1 MNLPHCKYGCIPVY
15 DNLKWHEFKTTRE
28 QREARLSQHSK
39 CLFLTGLSGSGK
51 STIGDALEN
60 ILSAKNYKC
69 YVLDGDNIRIGINKD
84 LGFSESDRTENL
96 RRIGEIAKLFV
107 DAGVIVICTFI
118 APSKSDRQ
126 MIRDIVGAE
135 DFLEVYINASIETCA
150 KRDPKGLYK
159 KAYRGE
165 IKNFTGVDAPY
176 EKPESPFTIVDT
188 ENQTIE
194 KCVATLTDALLSEIN
209 LRG

>member
-1 MNLPHCKYGCIPVY
+1 MKK
-15 DNLKWHEFKTTRE
+15 NLKKNLTYHNFNIVRKDRE
-28 QREARLSQHSK
+28 ESLKQKAK
-39 CLFLTGLSGSGK
+39 VIFFTGLSSSGK
-51 STIGDALEN
+51 STLANALESF
-60 ILSAKNYKC
+60 LFEKKYSV

-107 DAGVIVICTFI
+107 DAGIIVICTFI

-176 EKPESPFTIVDT
+176 EKPESPFAVIDT
-188 ENQTIE
+188 ENKSIE
-194 KCVATLTDALLSEIN
+194 ECIENFTRILLPVIKPN
-209 LRG
+209 